1 LAHLIKTPYKSEK
14 ERCADMTI
22 LIFAGFDTTANSIA
36 WIMVEVA
43 KQPHI
48 SEKIRDEIERVVGK
62 GKKNEHITKQDL
74 SKMVYYVISC

>member
-1 LAHLIKTPYKSEK
+1 
-14 ERCADMTI
+14 MTI

-62 GKKNEHITKQDL
+62 GKKMNILQ
-74 SKMVYYVISC
+74 SKIYLRWYIMLFYINNSVEVYRL